1 MFGCSMWSVD
11 QVYRQHCGPRA
22 SGKRDSFEH
31 DEKWTITGVLEYL
44 TIQRLWESL
53 FCHAFPHGTLLDCFD
68 ASNGFKPRFR
78 QRNREGLAKHVVE
91 RASQSH
97 QLHREDVLNLSLWSC
112 YPNHWEAAFLTTWC
126 LDCARSRLP
135 HRDEGFGTLLKI
147 MSNPCLL

>member
-1 MFGCSMWSVD
+1 MVHVPVGKEIRLNMMKN
-11 QVYRQHCGPRA
+11 GP
-22 SGKRDSFEH
+22 S
-31 DEKWTITGVLEYL
+31 LEYL

-97 QLHREDVLNLSLWSC
+97 QLHREDVLNLSL
-112 YPNHWEAAFLTTWC
+112 
-126 LDCARSRLP
+126 
-135 HRDEGFGTLLKI
+135 
-147 MSNPCLL
+147 

>member
-97 QLHREDVLNLSLWSC
+97 QLHREDVLNLSL
-112 YPNHWEAAFLTTWC
+112 
-126 LDCARSRLP
+126 
-135 HRDEGFGTLLKI
+135 
-147 MSNPCLL
+147 